1 MLASSNSFTI
11 TKNYDFVRLNMP
23 TYRKRHHKVHKAYKA
38 IGSVNIWG
46 KIKKTLNVLILI

>member
-23 TYRKRHHKVHKAYKA
+23 TYRKKHHKVHKAYKA

-46 KIKKTLNVLILI
+46 KIKKP